1 LSEVTVEKYG
11 TKDRPP
17 WNYDGS
23 YPCSKHCLTGVGQI
37 DIVMTPL
44 AGTGW
49 LIGEDFLD
57 KELVRRV
64 EGATQNRLLID
75 TVRVALN
82 PIRGGANVLHGK
94 TLWYRASRD
103 AQGMSLVNDQKT
115 AVSARETPKTQV
127 PDHGDVFFGYSHT
140 GAIHCQMG
148 VTDTATACDPFS
160 AKAANRSGW
169 NTSVEKKYLRYFG
182 LVADFG
188 GQYGGVSQRSFLF
201 GLRGG
206 ASIGRFRPF
215 AEALFGA
222 VQVQET
228 GPATSKSEASFAEA
242 LGLGIDFRL
251 MRLLSWRIQ
260 ADAIKAELTEFTQQ
274 NVRLSSGLAV
284 RF

>member
-1 LSEVTVEKYG
+1 
-11 TKDRPP
+11 
-17 WNYDGS
+17 
-23 YPCSKHCLTGVGQI
+23 
-37 DIVMTPL
+37 
-44 AGTGW
+44 
-49 LIGEDFLD
+49 
-57 KELVRRV
+57 
-64 EGATQNRLLID
+64 
-75 TVRVALN
+75 
-82 PIRGGANVLHGK
+82 
-94 TLWYRASRD
+94 
-103 AQGMSLVNDQKT
+103 
-115 AVSARETPKTQV
+115 
-127 PDHGDVFFGYSHT
+127 
-140 GAIHCQMG
+140 
-148 VTDTATACDPFS
+148 
-160 AKAANRSGW
+160 
-169 NTSVEKKYLRYFG
+169 
-182 LVADFG
+182 
-188 GQYGGVSQRSFLF
+188 VSQRSFLF